1 MNQKQEDPLGN
12 AFYAMHLDIGTL
24 LVPPSSLLVVLLVDE
39 EIRDEEEEDE
49 EEGQVDVCVICLNFY

>member
-12 AFYAMHLDIGTL
+12 AFYAMLLDIGTL
-24 LVPPSSLLVVLLVDE
+24 IVLPSSLLLVLLVEE
-39 EIRDEEEEDE
+39 EIGDEEEEDE